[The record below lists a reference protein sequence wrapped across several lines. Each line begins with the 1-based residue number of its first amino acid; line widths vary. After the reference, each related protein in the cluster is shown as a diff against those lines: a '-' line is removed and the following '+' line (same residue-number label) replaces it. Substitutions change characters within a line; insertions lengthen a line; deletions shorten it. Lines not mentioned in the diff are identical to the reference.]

1 MHRLRNTSCFEWTVY
16 GILLLYLSFLTIL
29 DKDEELTFSLEMKEE
44 LPVEVRP
51 ETDNITKKDTTEAV
65 EHDLKEDSDNEMLIT
80 SRYTF

>member
-1 MHRLRNTSCFEWTVY
+1 
-16 GILLLYLSFLTIL
+16 LTIL

-51 ETDNITKKDTTEAV
+51 ETANITKKEEV